1 MPRFRLPAPER
12 RHRGDLLVAAV
23 LVVLLAGVAILYFA
37 QSPASNTESVT
48 AAAPVDPPPPAGAVP
63 AGFTELW
70 RAPSPATPAPIAAG
84 GGVVVAGDSTV
95 SGRDARTGRERWSYT
110 RDLPLCTVAS
120 AFGRVLADYREDE
133 YCSELSALDPRN
145 GARGPTRTLDA
156 RPGTR
161 LVGDGPL
168 LATGQDYLETMR
180 SDLVR
185 TTEYGTVRALEE
197 PGDQPRT
204 GCTYSSFGAGGG
216 RVAVTEDCPSDT
228 SQRLTVLRPDA
239 AKGDQPAAD
248 FSTEL
253 GVRGAQVIAVA
264 TDRVAVLLPGEPR
277 LLLLDRAGKRVGEVP
292 LAVGSPVFTPSD
304 GVARVTRDDGDL
316 YWWTGAA
323 TVALDSETLEP
334 RWTLPGTLGP
344 GVPYAGRLLVP
355 VPGGLAD
362 ADPGTGVS
370 RGTVP
375 VDRAGWDGPVQVAAQ
390 GSVLVEL
397 RGQDVVALG
406 PRTPAGSS

>member
-23 LVVLLAGVAILYFA
+23 LVVLLAGVAILYGV
-37 QSPASNTESVT
+37 QSPAANTGSVT
-48 AAAPVDPPPPAGAVP
+48 ATAPPDPPPPAAAVP
-63 AGFTELW
+63 TGFTELW
-70 RAPSPATPAPIAAG
+70 RAPSPATPVPVAAG
-84 GGVVVAGDSTV
+84 DGVVVAGDSTV
-95 SGRDARTGRERWSYT
+95 SGRDARTGQQRWSYT
-110 RDLPLCTVAS
+110 RDLPLCTVGS
-120 AFGRVLADYREDE
+120 AFGRVLAAYRNDE
-133 YCSELSALDPRN
+133 YCSELSALAPDS
-145 GARGPTRTLDA
+145 GARGPARTLDV

-204 GCTYSSFGAGGG
+204 GCTYSSFGTGGG

-248 FSTEL
+248 SSAEL
-253 GVRGAQVIAVA
+253 GVRGAQVVAVA
-264 TDRVAVLLPGEPR
+264 ADRVAVLLPGEPR
-277 LLLLDRAGKRVGEVP
+277 LLLVDRAGARVGEFP
-292 LAVGSPVFTPSD
+292 LAVGPPVFTPTD
-304 GVARVTRDDGDL
+304 GVARVTRGEGDL
-316 YWWTGAA
+316 YWWTGSA
-323 TVALDSETLEP
+323 TVALDRDTLEP
-334 RWTLPGTLGP
+334 RWTLRGTLGP

-355 VPGGLAD
+355 QPGGLAD
-362 ADPGTGVS
+362 VDPATGVS
-370 RGTVP
+370 RARVP
-375 VDRAGWDGPVQVAAQ
+375 VDRAGWTGPVQTAAQ

-406 PRTPAGSS
+406 PR